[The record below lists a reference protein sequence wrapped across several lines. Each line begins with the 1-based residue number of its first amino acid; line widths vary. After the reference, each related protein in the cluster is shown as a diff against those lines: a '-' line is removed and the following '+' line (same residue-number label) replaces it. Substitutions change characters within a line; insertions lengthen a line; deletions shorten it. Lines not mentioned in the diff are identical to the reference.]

1 MIPNKNQATINPWF
15 CLRVP
20 SFKTYATP
28 LIKLFN
34 EVSREIFL
42 FDSQLSRWLKTLH
55 TGIVTRFNFLDAS
68 KNRHIK
74 LASYVKYCGFF
85 PITPSSISLSTW
97 FTHGPKLRVEQHLWK
112 VTIFFYPM
120 SAFTRQNE

>member
-74 LASYVKYCGFF
+74 LASYVKFCGFF
-85 PITPSSISLSTW
+85 SNNSLFHFFVHVVYTR
-97 FTHGPKLRVEQHLWK
+97 PQVESRTTLMESDY
-112 VTIFFYPM
+112 IFL
-120 SAFTRQNE
+120 SNECIYTSK